1 MSINALPQTAIRA
14 LGASQA
20 LTDATSVIKELL
32 DNSLD
37 ARATSVSIEIAAN
50 TLDVIQVRDN
60 GHGIAPTDRP
70 LVARRYCTSKI
81 RHEKDLASIGG
92 SSLGFRGEA
101 LSSAV
106 DMSDSM
112 TITTRVEGE
121 DIASALKISQSGG
134 VAGEDPAS
142 HPVGTTV
149 RITNFLVRQPVRK
162 QVALKGTA
170 KTLAKIKQMLQAY
183 AFARPETRLSVRVLK
198 AKNNRDNWTY
208 APKPDGDIEDTAL
221 KVVGKPCVSQCAHFT
236 TQSDGFTINA
246 FIPKPD
252 AVAAKVSSSGQYLSV
267 DGRSVTS
274 LRGTP
279 KHIVKLFK
287 EALKRDNDSMQGVKD
302 PFMYLS
308 IICPQDS
315 YDANIEPAK
324 DDVLFEEP
332 DKVLNAVRELL
343 AGAYPKQDANL
354 NSNLPLLKPLRHEEP
369 VEVDL
374 TEVEEE
380 PIIESRPKRV
390 CTEKTNMYDLDKD
403 DLKLFE
409 DATEMPDNTLDEE
422 NQSSPTAAASS
433 NPWTVAKMNASMGK
447 RPVQQQLVTPVRQVG
462 SFSGWPSSP
471 AQDLQSSQQPY
482 LPTPRLSSPR
492 ADFREQSPLFMDS
505 RVIGSAT
512 LPPPR
517 PHLNY
522 SPARPYVEAEGLET
536 RDQQFED
543 ERIYNAESDVITR
556 PPLQS
561 QQHLQGTPLDQIP
574 EVIPKQHVARR
585 QPHQQGINKP
595 FKPPVARGSNTE
607 FVPPVF
613 GRFGPSGRRA
623 PTQEAHSSYLVPS
636 GEPVDAFDKPRFL
649 TPPVNNNDIRN
660 FMRPKDNSMNRAETF
675 NQHDDENTLPV
686 GEHAVHSR
694 TLKPAALLSGVGDFI
709 PASRLGRDVPVN
721 EEQPRSNTRPRRR
734 RTSQGRVLGEVTGNG
749 VVDDDPDYTETA
761 DKPQRRRT
769 TDGNKAQ
776 QTKSAQLP
784 LERVPEALQVHT
796 LSVITSA
803 TTEGISWELT
813 RLDVDRTF
821 MAFNTRAEDCRSA
834 FGEVSDA
841 DTMRWADSLQSLL
854 DRSLSGEMV
863 QDLHD
868 LVRDACTFEVEPQS
882 SAVSTV

>member
-60 GHGIAPTDRP
+60 GHGIAPNDRP

-81 RHEKDLASIGG
+81 RDEKDLASIGG

-121 DIASALKISQSGG
+121 DIASALKISQSGEI
-134 VAGEDPAS
+134 AGEDPAS

-149 RITNFLVRQPVRK
+149 RITNFLTRQPVRK

-198 AKNNRDNWTY
+198 AKNDRDNWTY
-208 APKPDGDIEDTAL
+208 APKPDGDMEDTAL

-252 AVAAKVSSSGQYLSV
+252 AVAAKVSSSGQYVSV
-267 DGRSVTS
+267 DGRPATS

-287 EALKRDNDSMQGVKD
+287 EALKRDNDSMQGIKD

-308 IICPQDS
+308 IVCPQDS

-324 DDVLFEEP
+324 DDVLFEDP

-343 AGAYPKQDANL
+343 AGAYPKQDASL
-354 NSNLPLLKPLRHEEP
+354 NSNLPLLKPLQHEEP
-369 VEVDL
+369 VDVDL

-380 PIIESRPKRV
+380 PVIDSRPKRV
-390 CTEKTNMYDLDKD
+390 CPVKTNMYDLDED

-409 DATEMPDNTLDEE
+409 DAMEMPDNTFEE
-422 NQSSPTAAASS
+422 EEPSPSNAAASS
-433 NPWTVAKMNASMGK
+433 NPWIVAKMNASMGK
-447 RPVQQQLVTPVRQVG
+447 RPVQQQLVTSVRQAA

-492 ADFREQSPLFMDS
+492 ADFREQSPLSMDS
-505 RVIGSAT
+505 RAIGSAT

-517 PHLNY
+517 SHLNY
-522 SPARPYVEAEGLET
+522 SPAPNLENH
-536 RDQQFED
+536 DQDFED
-543 ERIYNAESDVITR
+543 EAIYSAESNVIIR

-561 QQHLQGTPLDQIP
+561 QQHLQGTPLDQIS
-574 EVIPKQHVARR
+574 EVIPKQRGARR
-585 QPHQQGINKP
+585 QSHQQGINKP

-607 FVPPVF
+607 FAPPVM
-613 GRFGPSGRRA
+613 GRFGPLELRA
-623 PTQEAHSSYLVPS
+623 PTQGAHSSYLVPS
-636 GEPVDAFDKPRFL
+636 GEPVDAFDKPHFL

-675 NQHDDENTLPV
+675 DQHDDENTLPV
-686 GEHAVHSR
+686 GEHAVHPR
-694 TLKPAALLSGVGDFI
+694 TLKPAALLSGIGDFI
-709 PASRLGRDVPVN
+709 PASRLDRDVLVN
-721 EEQPRSNTRPRRR
+721 EEQTRSNTRPRRR
-734 RTSQGRVLGEVTGNG
+734 RTSEGRVLEEVTGND
-749 VVDDDPDYTETA
+749 VVDDDPDYTEAA
-761 DKPQRRRT
+761 DKPRRRRT

-776 QTKSAQLP
+776 RTKSSQLP

-796 LSVITSA
+796 LSVVTSA
-803 TTEGISWELT
+803 TTGNISWELA

-834 FGEVSDA
+834 FEEVSDA

-854 DRSLSGEMV
+854 ERTFGDEMV
-863 QDLHD
+863 HDLHD
-868 LVRDACTFEVEPQS
+868 LVRDACTFEVEPPS
-882 SAVSTV
+882 SAVSAV